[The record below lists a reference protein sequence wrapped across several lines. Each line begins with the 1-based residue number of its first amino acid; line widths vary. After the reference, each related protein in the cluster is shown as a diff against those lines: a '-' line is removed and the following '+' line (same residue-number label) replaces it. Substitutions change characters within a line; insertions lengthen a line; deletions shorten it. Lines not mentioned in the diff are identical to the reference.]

1 MPRAFGVDL
10 FAQRTQPATT
20 PNSAGW
26 QVMEIARLRA
36 HMEDAYKLIGAG
48 RYHDAR
54 LALQA
59 ARWGTPHPDT
69 MDPDTGM
76 EAA

>member
-1 MPRAFGVDL
+1 V
-10 FAQRTQPATT
+10 
-20 PNSAGW
+20 
-26 QVMEIARLRA
+26 EIARLRA
-36 HMEDAYKLIGAG
+36 HMEDAYTLIGAG

-59 ARWGTPHPDT
+59 GRWGTPHNDV
-69 MDPDTGM
+69 DDTGR